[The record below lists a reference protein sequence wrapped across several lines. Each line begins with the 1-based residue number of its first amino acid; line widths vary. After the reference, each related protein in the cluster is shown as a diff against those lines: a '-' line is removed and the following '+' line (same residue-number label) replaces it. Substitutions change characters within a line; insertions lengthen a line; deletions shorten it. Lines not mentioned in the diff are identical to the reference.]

1 MQKHLKTIA
10 IVDDN
15 VDNRIILQ
23 TMLEDYAIREFSEAR
38 PALEAMTAQ
47 PPDLILL
54 DISMPDMDGFE
65 MLEQIHANEKL
76 RRTLVVAV
84 TAHAMLGDRERLL
97 AAGFDE
103 YVPKP
108 ILDLTVFLKRIA

>member
-1 MQKHLKTIA
+1 MQKQLKTIA

-23 TMLEDYAIREFSEAR
+23 TMLEDYVILEFSEAR
-38 PALEAMTAQ
+38 PALETMTAQ

-76 RRTLVVAV
+76 RRTPVVAV
-84 TAHAMLGDRERLL
+84 TCACHARRSGTPTRCWIR
-97 AAGFDE
+97 
-103 YVPKP
+103 
-108 ILDLTVFLKRIA
+108 